1 MPRPPQWPAHEH
13 MLPAPAPYH
22 AEPSYFYQPEQSSNP
37 SFPNAMPPS
46 AFQSSPRFPDAGDYL
61 RQQLNLPPGAPVNLW
76 SVPEPPN
83 GEKPTIPL
91 PMLIKLAIYGN
102 NNKKLTLKGIYKEL
116 IDRFHWFREHQNEAA
131 WKNSIRHNLSLNK
144 VFRTMQRPVTEPG
157 KGSYWELDVSGGE
170 GYKRAR
176 KRLGPKKNTG
186 PGTSA
191 DDDEEAS
198 EGSYSETKPNDRD
211 FRGKGRRRHRSHES
225 SSPPTTGSSRS
236 GSVPTVPTID
246 PPASQR
252 RATTSGTYGRQPAYG
267 QQGFPPLAIDPALI
281 GPGGPTNYPPPSS
294 YTPPGHTLAHLHSAT
309 PIDAAGTRDEGIASS
324 LRARTQMSRS
334 ASAGMYAESSSSSH
348 ADDGSAGKSRRRSG
362 RT

>member
-1 MPRPPQWPAHEH
+1 M
-13 MLPAPAPYH
+13 
-22 AEPSYFYQPEQSSNP
+22 SS
-37 SFPNAMPPS
+37 A
-46 AFQSSPRFPDAGDYL
+46 QKRTPDYTLGS
-61 RQQLNLPPGAPVNLW
+61 Q
-76 SVPEPPN
+76 
-83 GEKPTIPL
+83 IP
-91 PMLIKLAIYGN
+91 
-102 NNKKLTLKGIYKEL
+102 
-116 IDRFHWFREHQNEAA
+116 
-131 WKNSIRHNLSLNK
+131 
-144 VFRTMQRPVTEPG
+144 
-157 KGSYWELDVSGGE
+157 
-170 GYKRAR
+170 
-176 KRLGPKKNTG
+176 KNTG

-191 DDDEEAS
+191 DDDEEVS
-198 EGSYSETKPNDRD
+198 EGSYSETKPNDRE

-309 PIDAAGTRDEGIASS
+309 PIDAAGTRDEGIASR

-334 ASAGMYAESSSSSH
+334 PPPQWTHLIPCSFFRDSAKLDYYPIPEKYAHPNLSLLP
-348 ADDGSAGKSRRRSG
+348 
-362 RT
+362 

>member
-91 PMLIKLAIYGN
+91 PM
-102 NNKKLTLKGIYKEL
+102 IYKEL
-116 IDRFHWFREHQNEAA
+116 IDRFHWFREHQNEA

-191 DDDEEAS
+191 DDDEEVVS
-198 EGSYSETKPNDRD
+198 EESGHP
-211 FRGKGRRRHRSHES
+211 RHRVNTDRSHES

-309 PIDAAGTRDEGIASS
+309 PIDAAGTRDEGIASR

-334 ASAGMYAESSSSSH
+334 TSAA
-348 ADDGSAGKSRRRSG
+348 
-362 RT
+362 